1 MRGTLPRLAGTGC
14 WVAFFADDLVFI
26 LDGLELQVFDE
37 GRVLLRDGRE
47 SEVRGE
53 NGWVVCARWR
63 NSQFFTALPPFPSAP
78 ARHSRT
84 LPPPRAAADVIEIGA
99 CRSLKCTISPLPLKY
114 FFGFG
119 RDPGFWFSG
128 FLIIADS

>member
-14 WVAFFADDLVFI
+14 WVVFFADDLVFI

-53 NGWVVCARWR
+53 NGWVVCVPVGGIHSSLRLC
-63 NSQFFTALPPFPSAP
+63 LPFL
-78 ARHSRT
+78 RR
-84 LPPPRAAADVIEIGA
+84 PRATPGHSHL
-99 CRSLKCTISPLPLKY
+99 RGPLPT
-114 FFGFG
+114 
-119 RDPGFWFSG
+119 
-128 FLIIADS
+128 